1 MNQLLSFDKMIT
13 PVIIKILFW
22 VGVVVSIFT
31 GFILIATA
39 FTYNGSGLLQVIS
52 GLFVAAI
59 GVLMSRVYCELLI
72 IFFKMNE
79 SLTDIKSLL
88 IQQNMEKKL

>member
-1 MNQLLSFDKMIT
+1 MNQLLNFYKMIT

-39 FTYNGSGLLQVIS
+39 FTYNGAGLLQVIS

-59 GVLMSRVYCELLI
+59 GVLMSRFYCELLI
-72 IFFKMNE
+72 IFCE
-79 SLTDIKSLL
+79 LPTTY
-88 IQQNMEKKL
+88 

>member
-1 MNQLLSFDKMIT
+1 MNQLLNFDKMIT

-31 GFILIATA
+31 GFIFIATA